1 MKSSKLKYIIFLLC
15 STFLG
20 ALGQFFFKGAFDST
34 GLFAELLAIGLI
46 SYIFS
51 TVFYFYVLSR
61 THLSWA
67 YSIGGLSYIFAVL
80 LARFALSESVPPLR
94 WVGVLVITVGV
105 VLIGLS

>member
-1 MKSSKLKYIIFLLC
+1 MKSNKSKYILFLLC

-20 ALGQFFFKGAFDST
+20 ALGQFFFKGAFDNA
-34 GLFAELLAIGLI
+34 GLFAELLIIGLV
-46 SYIFS
+46 SYVFS

-67 YSIGGLSYIFAVL
+67 YSIGGLSYIFTVI
-80 LARFALSESVPPLR
+80 LARFALGESVPLLR
-94 WVGVLVITVGV
+94 WVGVLIITVGV

>member
-1 MKSSKLKYIIFLLC
+1 MASKMKYVAMLAV

-20 ALGQFFFKGAFDST
+20 ALGQLMFKSAFDITS
-34 GLFAELLAIGLI
+34 LFAGLLIAGLV

-67 YSIGGLSYIFAVL
+67 YGIGGLSYIFTVI
-80 LARFALSESVPPLR
+80 LARFVLLENVPALR
-94 WVGVLVITVGV
+94 WAGVLVITAGV
-105 VLIGLS
+105 ILIGFS